1 LAAKIVKS
9 NFCEPKTGQ
18 NLLFIHAPFILA
30 VMSEQRLKTLIKF
43 YEEDPND
50 PFNLYGLALEYQKSD
65 LVKSDVLF
73 TKLLTEFPQY
83 VPSYYQAAKL
93 KVELKQAEAALAI
106 YQKGIEV
113 SKLHNEKKAEQELRS
128 AYNELMFELE

>member
-1 LAAKIVKS
+1 
-9 NFCEPKTGQ
+9 
-18 NLLFIHAPFILA
+18 
-30 VMSEQRLKTLIKF
+30 MSEQRLKTLIKF
-43 YEEDPND
+43 YEEDPTD